1 MTVASPS
8 WAELR
13 EPADAAARA
22 GSLLDVLRAEL
33 PPDRPVTVWNA
44 RCGDGA
50 LSRWLAPRLHGPQ
63 HWIMHDSDPAL
74 AARAVEGI
82 TRAASDGTPVT
93 APVTAEVRV
102 AALAELR
109 AADVVGTSVLAAC
122 DVLHRLTAAEVDAFA
137 ATACRPA
144 LLTLTPIGRVR
155 LDPADPLDVEF
166 AAAADAHRRRD
177 GRLGVDAAFTA
188 ADAFTRRGA
197 TVHTRPSP
205 WRLGPAR
212 SALMAQWLRG
222 WVAAAVEHRPAL
234 AADAPAY
241 LRRRLADCANGD
253 LTVEVRHLDL
263 LAVPAR

>member
-33 PPDRPVTVWNA
+33 PTDRPVRVWNA
-44 RCGDGA
+44 RCGDGGLA
-50 LSRWLAPRLHGPQ
+50 RWLAGRLRGPQ
-63 HWIMHDSDPAL
+63 HWILQDSDPARL
-74 AARAVEGI
+74 ARAAARTYTSADGTAATVE
-82 TRAASDGTPVT
+82 TRADDLSD
-93 APVTAEVRV
+93 
-102 AALAELR
+102 LR

-122 DVLHRLTAAEVDAFA
+122 HLLHRLTLAEVDALA

-144 LLTLTPIGRVR
+144 LFTLTPVGRVR
-155 LDPADPLDVEF
+155 LDPADPLDIEF

-177 GRLGVDAAFTA
+177 GRLGADAAFAA
-188 ADAFTRRGA
+188 ADAFARRGA

-212 SALMAQWLRG
+212 SVLTAQWLRG
-222 WVAAAVEHRPAL
+222 QVAAAVEHRPAL

-241 LRRRLADCANGD
+241 LRRRLADCATGD
-253 LTVEVRHLDL
+253 LALEVRHLDL
-263 LAVPAR
+263 LAIPASTL

>member
-1 MTVASPS
+1 MTVASPSSPS

-33 PPDRPVTVWNA
+33 PRDRPVTVWNA
-44 RCGDGA
+44 SSGDGA
-50 LSRWLAPRLHGPQ
+50 LARWLAPRLYGPQ
-63 HWIMHDSDPAL
+63 HWIMQDSDPVL
-74 AARAVEGI
+74 LARAAGR
-82 TRAASDGTPVT
+82 TYASSDGTPATVET
-93 APVTAEVRV
+93 R
-102 AALAELR
+102 AADLADLR

-122 DVLHRLTAAEVDAFA
+122 HVLHRLTAAEIDALA

-155 LDPADPLDVEF
+155 LDPADPLDTEF

-177 GRLGVDAAFTA
+177 GRLGADAAFTA

-197 TVHTRPSP
+197 IVHTRPSP

-212 SALMAQWLRG
+212 SVLMGQWLRG
-222 WVAAAVEHRPAL
+222 WVADAVEHRPAL

-253 LTVEVRHLDL
+253 LTVEIRHLDL
-263 LAVPAR
+263 LAVPAC